1 MLNELEIMTSVGNH
15 PNLVNLV
22 GACSVDGESG
32 LKEEQSR
39 YSSLR
44 SLLRRDDATSF
55 SREFCYKL
63 EFDWKWVEVKHQCLD

>member
-22 GACSVDGESG
+22 GACSVDGESD
-32 LKEEQSR
+32 LKVEQSR

-44 SLLRRDDATSF
+44 SLLRRDDATSV
-55 SREFCYKL
+55 SREFRYRL
-63 EFDWKWVEVKHQCLD
+63 EFDWF

>member
-1 MLNELEIMTSVGNH
+1 MTSVSNH

-32 LKEEQSR
+32 LKVEQSR

-44 SLLRRDDATSF
+44 SSLHRYHATSV
-55 SREFCYKL
+55 SREFRYRF
-63 EFDWKWVEVKHQCLD
+63 EFDWFFKTMEMGGRKNRRLD

>member
-22 GACSVDGESG
+22 GACSVDGESD
-32 LKEEQSR
+32 LKVEQSC

-44 SLLRRDDATSF
+44 SLLRRDDATSV
-55 SREFCYKL
+55 SREFRYRL
-63 EFDWKWVEVKHQCLD
+63 EFDWF

>member
-1 MLNELEIMTSVGNH
+1 MTSVGNH

-22 GACSVDGESG
+22 GACSVDGESD
-32 LKEEQSR
+32 LKVEQSR

-55 SREFCYKL
+55 SREFRYRL
-63 EFDWKWVEVKHQCLD
+63 EFDWFLNNGNGWK